1 MLDVN
6 VVLSAHRDDH
16 PHFEVARGWLDE
28 TLAGGTPFSVP
39 DLVAG
44 SFLRVATNSRI
55 FAVPTPIA
63 EAFDYLRAL
72 RVQPG
77 HVLLSPGPRHLELME
92 RLCTD
97 ADARGDLIPDV
108 QLAALAIEHAC
119 ELVSFDRD
127 FARFTDLRWT
137 LPEYE
142 VEAIFESERQ
152 TRRADAGDP
161 TADEEMPQWEA
172 TREDGID

>member
-1 MLDVN
+1 VRLLDVN
-6 VVLSAHRDDH
+6 VALAAHRDDH
-16 PHFEVARGWLDE
+16 PHFEVARAWLEE
-28 TLAGGTPFSVP
+28 TLATGAPFSVP

-63 EAFDYLRAL
+63 EAFGYLRAL
-72 RVQPG
+72 RDQPG
-77 HVLLSPGPRHLELME
+77 HVLLGPGPRHLALME

-127 FARFTDLRWT
+127 FARFAGLRWT
-137 LPEYE
+137 LPE
-142 VEAIFESERQ
+142 
-152 TRRADAGDP
+152 
-161 TADEEMPQWEA
+161 
-172 TREDGID
+172 